1 MYTTV
6 FELDILKLDVI
17 ISFYVRLYHFSP
29 DPTLTVRE
37 ASTVLHKVED
47 WRRVMGLFV
56 PPARMAVLDQLHS
69 ADEQRKSATI
79 EHYVGTHP
87 VSSWEG
93 LSCALYECE
102 ETEAVAAVKT
112 RLPNE
117 KGVWAWN

>member
-6 FELDILKLDVI
+6 FELDILKHDVI

-47 WRRVMGLFV
+47 WRRVMGLLV
-56 PPARMAVLDQLHS
+56 PPARLAVLDQQHS

-79 EHYVGTHP
+79 EHYVGLDP
-87 VSSWEG
+87 APSWEG
-93 LSCALYECE
+93 LACALYECE
-102 ETEAVAAVKT
+102 ETEAVVAVKT

-117 KGVWAWN
+117 